1 MMLWLIFALLMAGTV
16 AALLWPLLRSS
27 SKAPARADYDLAVYR
42 NQLAEVEADVERGL
56 VAPDQAEAARL
67 EIQRRMLAATG
78 AGASVPSDDKQARI
92 MAAIVVALML
102 PLGAGLLYAAYGSPH
117 LPGRPYADRLENEP
131 AVILAAAADKLGAE
145 LVVHPSTSGFL
156 RLADL
161 FLKQGDYDNAAEAF
175 RRAINLGADGAG
187 TWSRLGETYVLASN
201 GAVVPQALAAFAK
214 ALDIDAKE
222 PRARFYAGLAEAQIG
237 NLKAAVA
244 IWRDLENDSTDASLL
259 LLLHTEIVKMGNAGG
274 FDPNTVTP
282 ATPTAAALNAAVEA
296 MSKAMRAR

>member
-1 MMLWLIFALLMAGTV
+1 
-16 AALLWPLLRSS
+16 
-27 SKAPARADYDLAVYR
+27 
-42 NQLAEVEADVERGL
+42 
-56 VAPDQAEAARL
+56 
-67 EIQRRMLAATG
+67 
-78 AGASVPSDDKQARI
+78 